1 MQRIQRD
8 GYFFTEG
15 SMSSY
20 AIQAL
25 KALGIQGDLI
35 HGLTSQLKFSSS
47 EAGEVVLRRGEMVD
61 SWRLIV
67 TGLVAECVPM
77 QEGVNTPLNIY
88 SEGLW
93 FGENSIINSRSADYN
108 YVCVCATEFLVFPH
122 TVLLSLLETELE
134 FACHMAKMMAWRT
147 HTQSEMLCLTKVG
160 NACVRV
166 IVGLALLA
174 EALLIPPN
182 QASVV
187 LHVKQGMLA
196 QLCGV
201 SRTVFSAYVQHLK
214 TGGWLN
220 IKYGNLELISIDTWK
235 CVLARMRQAPF
246 WDVNPSIVQLLAE
259 FSSAE
264 RCLSIQAQCEWQA
277 SPTLPQESSEKP
289 DCENSLPKEL
299 SA

>member
-1 MQRIQRD
+1 MRHIKRD
-8 GYFFTEG
+8 GYYFTEG

-47 EAGEVVLRRGEMVD
+47 EVGEVVLRRGEAVD

-77 QEGVNTPLNIY
+77 QEGVNTPINIY
-88 SEGLW
+88 SEGSW
-93 FGENSIINSRSADYN
+93 FGENNIINSRSADYN
-108 YVCVCATEFLVFPH
+108 YVCVSATEFLVFPH
-122 TVLLSLLETELE
+122 TVLLGLLETELD
-134 FACHMAKMMAWRT
+134 FARHMTKIMAWRT

-174 EALLIPPN
+174 EALVIPPS
-182 QASVV
+182 QESVV
-187 LHVKQGMLA
+187 LQVKQSMLA

-201 SRTVFSAYVQHLK
+201 SRTVFSAYVQLLK
-214 TGGWLN
+214 AGGWLN
-220 IKYGNLELISIDTWK
+220 IKYGNLELTFIDTWRY
-235 CVLARMRQAPF
+235 VLARMRQAPF
-246 WDVNPSIVQLLAE
+246 WDVNPSIGQLLAE
-259 FSSAE
+259 FSSAQKY
-264 RCLSIQAQCEWQA
+264 LSMTAQCDWQVLSTA
-277 SPTLPQESSEKP
+277 HQTNAGEPANEKFFP
-289 DCENSLPKEL
+289 EV